1 MTHAARTLAALVLCA
16 MLAACASGPRATEPD
31 TQTQNQTVT
40 QPDETELAA
49 MQADGVGG
57 ATAVAV
63 PVARWLGSV
72 ILQMFQNVKLNV
84 DVKLDNP
91 QKATP

>member
-1 MTHAARTLAALVLCA
+1 MTQAARTLAALVLCA
-16 MLAACASGPRATEPD
+16 MLAACASGPRATQPD
-31 TQTQNQTVT
+31 TQAA

-49 MQADGVGG
+49 MQADGTGG
-57 ATAVAV
+57 ATGLVV
-63 PVARWLGSV
+63 PVGKWLGLV

>member
-16 MLAACASGPRATEPD
+16 MLAACASGPRAT
-31 TQTQNQTVT
+31 QQAA

-49 MQADGVGG
+49 MQADGTGG
-57 ATAVAV
+57 ATGLVV
-63 PVARWLGSV
+63 PVGKWLGLV

>member
-1 MTHAARTLAALVLCA
+1 MTQAARALAAMVLCA
-16 MLAACASGPRATEPD
+16 MLAACASGPRATRP
-31 TQTQNQTVT
+31 TTTPAT

-49 MQADGVGG
+49 MQADGTGG
-57 ATAVAV
+57 ATGLVV
-63 PVARWLGSV
+63 PVGKWLGLV

>member
-1 MTHAARTLAALVLCA
+1 MTHAARTLAAMVLCA
-16 MLAACASGPRATEPD
+16 MLAACASGPRATAPTTITE
-31 TQTQNQTVT
+31 
-40 QPDETELAA
+40 PDETELAA
-49 MQADGVGG
+49 MQADGTGG
-57 ATAVAV
+57 ATGLVV
-63 PVARWLGSV
+63 PVGKWLGLV